1 MATIPREEL
10 DQLKS
15 ALAQLTDAVTVQ
27 TEAAKA
33 SAEASKNAAAAY
45 NQEAAASKAAAQ
57 GTIKGVVN
65 GLFNVGNA
73 SVGVVN
79 AMYGLAKVIAGIG
92 EDGRKF
98 AEKVGTTA
106 TKGAQFQMDINRMLL
121 SEVKKFGAD
130 QAVVIEQIKSSYS
143 SFADVFGGATEGMQV
158 SARGVAD
165 FSRSLNKGF
174 KTEFTLTSQAMRGLI
189 TVGISTTR
197 QFDAFRRASG
207 LAGVSSATFANLVN
221 KNALSFML
229 YGPSFARAARDAER
243 LGISLVNVQKAQ
255 EALVTNL
262 DGAIDTVAQLNQVGA
277 GIDFGTLITLAE
289 TQGPEATLKYLQQT
303 IPPNLFQS
311 ASTRALISKLGI
323 PLEDLLKRQG
333 SVQETAANKIEKA
346 FTEVSRPA
354 SQAAVSLATLNK
366 SIKAIDNSRLM
377 EIMNA
382 SVGVVNAL
390 RGLAIALIAFTTEV
404 GLLTLRMLGINRVP
418 RVPSTLPGRGVPP
431 VVPSTPFGG
440 AAFKGT
446 AFTLSDEALALG
458 MTIPSAPAAASPGL
472 LSRMLAP
479 FKAAGGAV
487 ASGAGTVGGAFKS
500 VFGPSLTKM
509 TPMGAGMGVLSAGLG
524 TFEGYSRAREI
535 GLTKTESAGMG
546 AAQGGMVIIG
556 TILGG
561 FAGPFGAA
569 LGGFIGNWLGKK
581 MNEWFPNFGIM
592 IGDSFSKLIEPFND
606 LKEAFKGLFADTTW
620 LTKTLKVI
628 AAVLGGALATSF
640 DILSSGI
647 SAAMSLISGI
657 TRVLAGDWS
666 GALRS
671 FKNFIANLIDW
682 IPGTGSM
689 VAKLRATAPEPATGT
704 RGDDTVAAPGYG
716 NRTLVTP
723 NGSVAL
729 NNRDTVVAYA
739 DDMVSGIKTYSLGT
753 FARGAQSIDN
763 NLNTKVEELVSL
775 LRDAKTTVQID
786 NKIQEVPRIALAG
799 VYTRNERV

>member
-1 MATIPREEL
+1 MATIPKEEL

-27 TEAAKA
+27 TDASRAAA
-33 SAEASKNAAAAY
+33 DASKAAAAAD

-57 GTIKGVVN
+57 GSIKGVVN

-73 SVGVVN
+73 AIGTVN

-106 TKGAQFQMDINRMLL
+106 TKGAQFQMDINKMLL

-130 QAVVIEQIKSSYS
+130 QAVIIEQIRGTYT

-189 TVGISTTR
+189 TVGISTTK

-207 LAGVSSATFANLVN
+207 LAGVSTSTFSNLVN

-289 TQGPEATLKYLQQT
+289 TQGPEATLKYLQST

-323 PLEDLLKRQG
+323 PLEDLMKRTG
-333 SVQETAANKIEKA
+333 SVQESAANKIEDA
-346 FTEVSRPA
+346 LTQIEQPA
-354 SQAAVSLATLNK
+354 SRAAVSLAELNK
-366 SIKAIDNSRLM
+366 KVKNIDNSRLM

-382 SVGVVNAL
+382 SVGVVNSLKAL
-390 RGLAIALIAFTTEV
+390 AVALYAFTVEV
-404 GLLTLRMLGINRVP
+404 GLLTLRMLGMNRVP
-418 RVPSTLPGRGVPP
+418 RVPSALPGRGVPP
-431 VVPSTPFGG
+431 AVPSTPFGG
-440 AAFKGT
+440 TAFKGT
-446 AFTLSDEALALG
+446 AFTLSDEAVAMG
-458 MTIPSAPAAASPGL
+458 MKLPPTPAPTASPGFFSRL
-472 LSRMLAP
+472 LTGARTTAITSPITKMG
-479 FKAAGGAV
+479 AAGVGA
-487 ASGAGTVGGAFKS
+487 S
-500 VFGPSLTKM
+500 
-509 TPMGAGMGVLSAGLG
+509 VLSAGLG
-524 TFEGYSRAREI
+524 TFEGYSRGRENF
-535 GLTKTESAGMG
+535 LTKTESAGMG
-546 AAQGGMVIIG
+546 AAQGGTALIG
-556 TILGG
+556 AILGG
-561 FAGPFGAA
+561 FGGPFGVA

-581 MNEWFPNFGIM
+581 MNEWFPEFGLM
-592 IGDSFSKLIEPFND
+592 IGDSFSKLFEPFKD
-606 LKEAFKGLFADTTW
+606 LKNSFKGLFDASIG
-620 LTKTLKVI
+620 LGPVIKAI
-628 AAVLGGALATSF
+628 AAVLGGALATTF
-640 DILSSGI
+640 DILSSVISGAI
-647 SAAMSLISGI
+647 SALSGIIKLMSLDFKGAIS
-657 TRVLAGDWS
+657 
-666 GALRS
+666 S
-671 FKNFIANLIDW
+671 FRNAIANMLSAFEF
-682 IPGTGSM
+682 IPGMKSI
-689 VAKLRATAPEPATGT
+689 VAAIRGTPPPTTAPVVEG
-704 RGDDTVAAPGYG
+704 GDTIASPGYG
-716 NRTLVTP
+716 SRTLVTP

-729 NNRDTVVAYA
+729 NDRDTVIAYA
-739 DDMVSGIKTYSLGT
+739 DDMISGIKTYSLGT
-753 FARGAQSIDN
+753 FARGAQSTNN
-763 NLNTKVEELVSL
+763 NLNAKVEELVSL